1 MKRIKFT
8 LRFLGGCL
16 LVLVIVLLF
25 TCWGHRRAID
35 YRIDDIIVEKVIL
48 GDSVCHGHQHY
59 LVRLM
64 VSPVHYKYGFWEG
77 SVPALTEGCV
87 DSIWDMTIESETH
100 QRLDD
105 HILNAELID
114 DSMTKELCQYTDSIH
129 GAMSSHNSLRRVK
142 ERLQEDS
149 PYNILIS
156 VDSFSLQPKYLIIR
170 FRDRKIRKRV
180 PACRC
185 RTLHSTR
192 IMMRIVCISQES
204 FLTLQRSINI
214 IRFLFNQQVI

>member
-77 SVPALTEGCV
+77 SARPMGDGCV
-87 DSIWDMTIESETH
+87 DSILDISIESNSHE
-100 QRLDD
+100 RLDD
-105 HILNAELID
+105 YILNAELIRD
-114 DSMTKELCQYTDSIH
+114 YSVKELSLFTDTIH
-129 GAMSSHNSLRRVK
+129 KAMSSRNNLQDIK
-142 ERLQEDS
+142 ERLQKSYPHD
-149 PYNILIS
+149 ILIS
-156 VDSFSLQPKYLIIR
+156 IDSLSPQPQYVVLR
-170 FRDRKIRKRV
+170 FADREIRK
-180 PACRC
+180 
-185 RTLHSTR
+185 
-192 IMMRIVCISQES
+192 
-204 FLTLQRSINI
+204 
-214 IRFLFNQQVI
+214 VIK

>member
-64 VSPVHYKYGFWEG
+64 VSPVHYKYGFGEG

-105 HILNAELID
+105 HILNAEFID

-129 GAMSSHNSLRRVK
+129 RAMSSHNSLRRVK
-142 ERLQEDS
+142 ERLQEES

-170 FRDRKIRKRV
+170 FRDRMIRKEVMERH
-180 PACRC
+180 PRC
-185 RTLHSTR
+185 SSSTLT
-192 IMMRIVCISQES
+192 I
-204 FLTLQRSINI
+204 
-214 IRFLFNQQVI
+214 

>member
-105 HILNAELID
+105 HILNA
-114 DSMTKELCQYTDSIH
+114 
-129 GAMSSHNSLRRVK
+129 MSSHNSLRRVK